1 MSGRTSGTDIAAKI
15 LSIII
20 IFFILSLFTGGEE
33 KRTCCKAGC
42 SSEAVSMMLWMTG
55 NTNGKI
61 GNTIIRKH
69 LFP

>member
-33 KRTCCKAGC
+33 KELVAKLVVAAKRC
-42 SSEAVSMMLWMTG
+42 
-55 NTNGKI
+55 
-61 GNTIIRKH
+61 R
-69 LFP
+69 